1 MKRVKSEGGRLPP
14 YMMTLRSYRRAQDR
28 TQEELAQVIGVS
40 PDTIRRWEQG
50 EAEPKVSQFIL
61 LCEALGVSYEA
72 ALSGNLF

>member
-1 MKRVKSEGGRLPP
+1 MKRVKTEGGHLPP

-28 TQEELAQVIGVS
+28 TQEEIAQIIGVS

-61 LCEALGVSYEA
+61 LCETLGISYEA
-72 ALSGNLF
+72 ALSGSLF

>member
-1 MKRVKSEGGRLPP
+1 MKRGKAEGGHLPP

-40 PDTIRRWEQG
+40 PDTMRRWEQG

-61 LCEALGVSYEA
+61 LCEALGVSYET
-72 ALSGNLF
+72 ALSGSLF